1 MKVYN
6 DPRQHTM
13 VVGGKLQGKWR
24 VRKVEIVTSGPNW
37 VRIEQNWGV
46 FAPGEKVAKV
56 LFANWRAAYDEAI
69 TRAGGAP
76 KRQIAEWLLKHG
88 EANFGFRSGI
98 QAIHFGR

>member
-76 KRQIAEWLLKHG
+76 NGYYTWRGK
-88 EANFGFRSGI
+88 FRIPVWNPSHPFWEVS
-98 QAIHFGR
+98 Q